1 MKEIFYDILDELYFI
16 RTFEELLEKL
26 NLESN
31 VLQGYLWTMLEEGL
45 IKTMVNFDEE
55 IEQNKEIFALNFK
68 KYHYIASKKGL
79 MWHNSL

>member
-1 MKEIFYDILDELYFI
+1 MNEIFYDILDELYFI

-31 VLQGYLWTMLEEGL
+31 VLQGYLWKMLEEGL

-55 IEQNKEIFALNFK
+55 IEQNKENFEQNFK